1 MSRDDATASHDHRT
15 WFSSQSVKLNPQCS
29 ISRTT
34 EKSIVLRVRTHEE
47 KLASR
52 GDQRPSDDRATHAR
66 RLTRGEESAD
76 GRSDR
81 EVNET
86 LAALY
91 TDSARKKQWLESEEK
106 TFWRGQQRL
115 SSLQREYAALLR
127 TLEQRK
133 RRRKERLC
141 TKKMMPRGR
150 RRVEGTSDC
159 ECNGESSSGSS
170 SSSSDSDDNS
180 LKDKRLV
187 RSSRCSSSNSS
198 SQKRRSGREG
208 AKKER
213 KRLRRFRREVSL
225 RFQLLESECRE
236 SKLQMEKVVGDLRRE
251 YADSCLFG
259 TSLKF

>member
-1 MSRDDATASHDHRT
+1 MNRNDATASHDHRT
-15 WFSSQSVKLNPQCS
+15 WFSSQSVKLNPQCG

-34 EKSIVLRVRTHEE
+34 EKSIVLRVCTHEE

-66 RLTRGEESAD
+66 RLTRGEEHAD
-76 GRSDR
+76 DRSDR
-81 EVNET
+81 DVSET

-91 TDSARKKQWLESEEK
+91 TESARKKQWLDSEEK

-141 TKKMMPRGR
+141 TTTMLRGR

-159 ECNGESSSGSS
+159 ECNCESSSGSS
-170 SSSSDSDDNS
+170 GSSSDSDDSS
-180 LKDKRLV
+180 LKDERLL
-187 RSSRCSSSNSS
+187 RSNRCSSNSS
-198 SQKRRSGREG
+198 SQKRRPGREG